1 MQLLPR
7 FMRASQQAAAQ
18 AHAADDGSEEEDEE
32 TAKGMARLFA
42 EVGEAFCGLIATG
55 PCPHDLLYLIFCC
68 CIQIGKREIVT

>member
-18 AHAADDGSEEEDEE
+18 AHAGDGSEEEDEE

-55 PCPHDLLYLIFCC
+55 PCRLFYLIFCC
-68 CIQIGKREIVT
+68 CIQIGERQIVT